1 LRESVSIVNDVAL
14 FRVAACAQVSSA
26 WRARRAALSG
36 AGRGSQD
43 TDAGVDVPS
52 AFGVDH
58 NFATAVL
65 REDFVARSSGRLWSM
80 WPVPDR
86 LQPRLVILGG
96 VVVTLAMAAVISI
109 GVPRAR

>member
-1 LRESVSIVNDVAL
+1 
-14 FRVAACAQVSSA
+14 
-26 WRARRAALSG
+26 
-36 AGRGSQD
+36 
-43 TDAGVDVPS
+43 
-52 AFGVDH
+52 
-58 NFATAVL
+58 
-65 REDFVARSSGRLWSM
+65 M